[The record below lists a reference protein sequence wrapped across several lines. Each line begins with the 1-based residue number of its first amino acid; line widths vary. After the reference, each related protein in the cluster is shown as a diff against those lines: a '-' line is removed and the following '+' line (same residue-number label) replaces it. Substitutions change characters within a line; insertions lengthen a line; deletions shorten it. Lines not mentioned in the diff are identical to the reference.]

1 MGSGKRVLLKRG
13 GHRSAVTATGRELR
27 RGWQFWRAG
36 RGTHSSED
44 GNNLSGSGPGGQRQ
58 RRVDRTWALGL
69 RQAPPS
75 TEGCRG
81 PGAAAGGGGTAV
93 LSHSPTQL
101 CGGQG
106 AGSGGG
112 KAQDLRQPWS
122 PLWRWGLAGWGVRW
136 VVSLGLAGPV
146 TWAALG
152 PGVLPLP
159 PAQLA
164 HLSDLCLGL
173 KRPLSSTP

>member
-1 MGSGKRVLLKRG
+1 M
-13 GHRSAVTATGRELR
+13 
-27 RGWQFWRAG
+27 
-36 RGTHSSED
+36 
-44 GNNLSGSGPGGQRQ
+44 
-58 RRVDRTWALGL
+58 
-69 RQAPPS
+69 
-75 TEGCRG
+75 
-81 PGAAAGGGGTAV
+81 